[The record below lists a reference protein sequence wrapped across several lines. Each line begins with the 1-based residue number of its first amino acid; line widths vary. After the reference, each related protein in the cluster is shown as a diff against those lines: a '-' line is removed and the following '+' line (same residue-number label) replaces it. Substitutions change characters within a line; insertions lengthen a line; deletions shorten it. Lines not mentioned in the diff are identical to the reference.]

1 MPPASSFQIEMR
13 RIHAALA
20 REAVKRIG
28 QSTYRDRIDQRPV
41 RAEEVD
47 EGVASIAANKLKTEL
62 GLVRGEGQRERAFA
76 GGGGIR
82 KSEVTQTGEHVR
94 RGV

>member
-1 MPPASSFQIEMR
+1 MPPASSFQIEMP

-41 RAEEVD
+41 RADEVD
-47 EGVASIAANKLKTEL
+47 EGVAANKLKAEL
-62 GLVRGEGQRERAFA
+62 GLVRGEGQRKRAFA

-82 KSEVTQTGEHVR
+82 KSEVTQAGEHV
-94 RGV
+94 